1 MQRIYMRYLALLVV
15 VLPILSACGPYTFR
29 SGAILDPPSP
39 APEVALNDQAGNP
52 FRLSDQREGITLLFF
67 GFTNCPDV
75 CPTALADMAAARR
88 KLGDDAA
95 KIHVVFITVDPA
107 RDTPE
112 RMGRYVTAFDPTF
125 TALSGTEDA
134 LQAIYKAY
142 GVTAIK
148 RELPNS
154 ALGYTMDHTASVYVI
169 DQKGQWRAMLSH
181 GSAVDDV
188 VSDLRYLLRTGGA

>member
-1 MQRIYMRYLALLVV
+1 MPRTSLRYLALLLVA
-15 VLPILSACGPYTFR
+15 LPLLAACGPYTFR

-39 APEVALNDQAGNP
+39 APEVELTDASGSP
-52 FRLSDQREGITLLFF
+52 FRLSEQRGGITLLFF

-88 KLGDDAA
+88 KLGGDAE
-95 KIHVVFITVDPA
+95 KIRVIFITVDPA
-107 RDTPE
+107 RDTPD
-112 RMGRYVTAFDPTF
+112 RLSRYVTAFDPSF
-125 TALSGTEDA
+125 TALTGSEEA

-142 GVTAIK
+142 GVAAIK